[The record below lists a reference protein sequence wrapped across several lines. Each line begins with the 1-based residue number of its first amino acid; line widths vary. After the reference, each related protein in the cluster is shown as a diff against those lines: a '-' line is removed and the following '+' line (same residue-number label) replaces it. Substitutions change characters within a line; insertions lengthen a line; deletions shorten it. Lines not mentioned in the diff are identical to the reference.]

1 MTQMMGK
8 PIDATDYQNIKIFS
22 FSEKEVIL
30 AERIYDGHY
39 VVLENRGLIV
49 FESSN
54 IGLCRQF
61 IRMEYGTPN
70 QQDG

>member
-39 VVLENRGLIV
+39 VVLEN
-49 FESSN
+49 
-54 IGLCRQF
+54 
-61 IRMEYGTPN
+61 
-70 QQDG
+70 